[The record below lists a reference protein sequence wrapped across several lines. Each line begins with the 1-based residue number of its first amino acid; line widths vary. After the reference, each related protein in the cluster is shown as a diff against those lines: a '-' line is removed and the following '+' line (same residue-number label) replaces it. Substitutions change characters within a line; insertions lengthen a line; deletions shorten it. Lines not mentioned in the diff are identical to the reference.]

1 MNPSKNY
8 SKLKNKKFL
17 LIRCFKKKMST
28 ISEEQVRASLKQC
41 MDPEVPLSI
50 VDMGLIYGIDISENN
65 DVNIRMTMTTKG
77 CPLHD
82 TMVDDVTRYAKKVP
96 GVNNVQVDIVWDPPW
111 SMDKMSD
118 EAKAKMKG
126 FGNQSTPAPI
136 NYETALPQG
145 VGKIVK
151 QEDGSMMLANEH
163 DQGFMVNQAIIDFW
177 RSCNGKKK
185 VTELVE
191 LFAQQTGLQRS
202 QVEKEVM
209 QLLKQL
215 HEGGLLVLTN
225 QNEEPNVD
233 FKR

>member
-1 MNPSKNY
+1 
-8 SKLKNKKFL
+8 
-17 LIRCFKKKMST
+17 MSAVT
-28 ISEEQVRASLKQC
+28 EEQINNSLKQC

-65 DVNIRMTMTTKG
+65 DVNIKMTMTTKG

-111 SMDKMSD
+111 TMDKMSD

-145 VGKIVK
+145 VGKMVK
-151 QEDGSMMLANEH
+151 QEDDSMMLVNEH
-163 DQGFMVNQAIIDFW
+163 EQGFMVNQAIIDFW
-177 RSCNGKKK
+177 KLCNGKRK
-185 VTELVE
+185 VTDLVN

-202 QVEKEVM
+202 QVEKEVL
-209 QLLKQL
+209 QLIKQF
-215 HEGGLLVLTN
+215 HDGGLLVIPD
-225 QNEEPNVD
+225 QNATPNVE
-233 FKR
+233 FKKSN

>member
-1 MNPSKNY
+1 MSQISTEQIKN
-8 SKLKNKKFL
+8 
-17 LIRCFKKKMST
+17 
-28 ISEEQVRASLKQC
+28 SLKQC

-50 VDMGLIYGIDISENN
+50 VDMGLIYGIDVSDNN
-65 DVNIRMTMTTKG
+65 DVNIKMTMTTKG

-111 SMDKMSD
+111 TMDKMSD

-145 VGKIVK
+145 VGKMVK
-151 QEDGSMMLANEH
+151 QEDGSMMLVNEH
-163 DQGFMVNQAIIDFW
+163 EQGFMVNQAIIDFW
-177 RSCNGKKK
+177 KLCNGKRK
-185 VTELVE
+185 VTDLVN

-202 QVEKEVM
+202 QVEKEVL
-209 QLLKQL
+209 QLIKQF
-215 HEGGLLVLTN
+215 HDGGLLVIPD
-225 QNEEPNVD
+225 QNATPNVE
-233 FKR
+233 FKKSN